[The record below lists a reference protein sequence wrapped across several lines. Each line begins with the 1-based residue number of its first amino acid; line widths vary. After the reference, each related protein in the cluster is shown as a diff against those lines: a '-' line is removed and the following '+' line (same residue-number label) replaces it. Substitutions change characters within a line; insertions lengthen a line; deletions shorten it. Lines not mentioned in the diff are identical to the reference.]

1 MWKPNPISSAALE
14 AVPSACSSQTM
25 ALCPSGSLAL
35 PARVPH
41 PSALHRGPHPTLQEP
56 CAFSPEEAGGRGR
69 CFPRPVQLEW
79 CGGPTT
85 LHLTYTNALKPYP
98 FSALFPCPAPATDLF
113 PSCFFHM
120 TSHPS
125 SLLLHM
131 IPSFISHLSLL
142 CNNLCVSCPAN
153 LPSPFAMTTRLLVSR
168 ASVIVSK
175 HTG

>member
-85 LHLTYTNALKPYP
+85 LHLTRTNALGLILSQP
-98 FSALFPCPAPATDLF
+98 SALAPAADLF
-113 PSCFFHM
+113 PSCCFRM
-120 TSHPS
+120 TSHPN

-131 IPSFISHLSLL
+131 IPIFHLTSIPTL
-142 CNNLCVSCPAN
+142 
-153 LPSPFAMTTRLLVSR
+153 
-168 ASVIVSK
+168 
-175 HTG
+175 